1 MEIKEGKEGNLLVS
15 EVPVGFV
22 LALLV
27 QEAAEVTKVGNEF
40 HISPRT
46 ERLISE
52 KDRSIL
58 ECRPMDPCHSH
69 RQAGL

>member
-1 MEIKEGKEGNLLVS
+1 MLTEIFSQMCCYMCSRISNNGDKGRKRGK
-15 EVPVGFV
+15 PVGFV

-46 ERLISE
+46 ERLIS
-52 KDRSIL
+52 
-58 ECRPMDPCHSH
+58 
-69 RQAGL
+69 

>member
-40 HISPRT
+40 HISLRT
-46 ERLISE
+46 ERLIS
-52 KDRSIL
+52 
-58 ECRPMDPCHSH
+58 
-69 RQAGL
+69 